1 MIRNLEVN
9 QSKIIDL
16 NKKKRLMAQR
26 KARARRRFKTRVGMA
41 LFALAIPIGAVSI
54 NSMRESEDTKS
65 VVENMETNIAA
76 DNTIYADITD
86 LNDLNLVLVNDGVN
100 SDFFSSLSANLE
112 EKGVS
117 FETTNDSATI
127 ENMDGSETYISFI
140 DYNSDGKTK
149 VIGEY
154 TERDNQTDPL
164 AIGINSCLK
173 RNNLTDMDV
182 QCGIKGIDD
191 NGYQKLIPSSLEK
204 SIGDEGANRFVTI
217 AVDANTDV
225 GKFST
230 SLTEGLLR
238 FQNYVAEANNF
249 NLITRVTGGETLAMI
264 AQKHGV
270 SETDLQLL
278 NNIKDGRI
286 FADETL
292 KVSGY
297 SNVLTDKPMVINNSN
312 TITKSY

>member
-1 MIRNLEVN
+1 MIKNLEVN

-204 SIGDEGANRFVTI
+204 SIGDEGASRFVTI

-249 NLITRVTGGETLAMI
+249 DLITRVNGGETLEMI
-264 AQKHGV
+264 AQKHGI
-270 SETDLQLL
+270 SLDGIQFL
-278 NNIKDGRI
+278 NGIEDGRI
-286 FADETL
+286 FANETL
-292 KVSGY
+292 KLSSY
-297 SNVLTDKPMVINNSN
+297 SDILTDKEMVISNSN
-312 TITKSY
+312 MNTKSY

>member
-297 SNVLTDKPMVINNSN
+297 RSEERR
-312 TITKSY
+312 